1 MSPVTRSGGGFADGG
16 YIRNTGVV
24 KTNRTAQMRQDPACG
39 HGSDAVLPASGTS
52 TRAAVARV
60 LMEQGPVTAA
70 IVAGEL
76 GLTEAAVRRHLDALI
91 ADGEA
96 EVRAPVRSAR
106 PRGRGR
112 PAREYLLTDTGRVRF
127 GHGYDDLATSALRFL
142 AETAGEQAVDA
153 FARRRVRDL
162 LGADMESVTAFAAPQ
177 DRAEALARV
186 LSARGYAAQTRR
198 GGLGVQLCQ
207 HHCPVAHVATEFPEL
222 CEAETRAFADILGT
236 HVQRL
241 ATIARG
247 DAACTTH
254 VPLEDPELLVR
265 TKHHEKRR
273 PGAGGPQPPPQR
285 TRQVHEEDHRSGT
298 VGEQP
303 ASRVRQVQEDDHRPG
318 SVGEQPASRVRQVQ
332 EEDHRSGTV
341 SRRPTSQVRQVQE
354 EDGLAGGE
362 SISHH
367 GPRKGG
373 SPYDDHS

>member
-1 MSPVTRSGGGFADGG
+1 MSPVTRSGGGFADCG

-24 KTNRTAQMRQDPACG
+24 KTNRTAQTRQDPACG
-39 HGSDAVLPASGTS
+39 HGSDAVLPGSGTG

-60 LMEQGPVTAA
+60 LMEQGPGAA
-70 IVAGEL
+70 AGVAG
-76 GLTEAAVRRHLDALI
+76 GRPRTEAAGRRHLDARR
-91 ADGEA
+91 AGGA
-96 EVRAPVRSAR
+96 GAGRAPAR
-106 PRGRGR
+106 APPPRGRGR

-162 LGADMESVTAFAAPQ
+162 LGADMDSVTAPAAPQ

-222 CEAETRAFADILGT
+222 CEAETRAFADLLGT

-254 VPLEDPELLVR
+254 VPLEDPEHLGR
-265 TKHHEKRR
+265 ATHHDRRR
-273 PGAGGPQPPPQR
+273 PAAGDPRPPEQR
-285 TRQVHEEDHRSGT
+285 DR
-298 VGEQP
+298 P
-303 ASRVRQVQEDDHRPG
+303 VQQQAHRPAT
-318 SVGEQPASRVRQVQ
+318 VDRQPTA
-332 EEDHRSGTV
+332 
-341 SRRPTSQVRQVQE
+341 QVRQAHE
-354 EDGLAGGE
+354 EGDPADGGT
-362 SISHH
+362 SSHH

>member
-1 MSPVTRSGGGFADGG
+1 MKTERSATTRP
-16 YIRNTGVV
+16 
-24 KTNRTAQMRQDPACG
+24 DPACG
-39 HGSDAVLPASGTS
+39 HGAEAVLPAPGSHEGS

-70 IVAGEL
+70 VVAGER

-96 EVRAPVRSAR
+96 ESRAPSRSAGR

-112 PAREYLLTDTGRVRF
+112 PAKEYLLTDTGRVRF

-142 AETAGEQAVDA
+142 AETAGPDAVDA
-153 FARRRVRDL
+153 FARRRVHDL
-162 LGADMESVTAFAAPQ
+162 LGADIGAVTAPATPQ
-177 DRAEALARV
+177 HRAEALARV

-222 CEAETRAFADILGT
+222 CEAETRAFAQLLGT

-254 VPLEDPELLVR
+254 VPLEDPELLTRVR
-265 TKHHEKRR
+265 Q
-273 PGAGGPQPPPQR
+273 AGPATEATPTSR
-285 TRQVHEEDHRSGT
+285 
-298 VGEQP
+298 P
-303 ASRVRQVQEDDHRPG
+303 ASRQPPTQLRKMDEKRAAPKASPSPRSPKGRQ
-318 SVGEQPASRVRQVQ
+318 S
-332 EEDHRSGTV
+332 
-341 SRRPTSQVRQVQE
+341 
-354 EDGLAGGE
+354 L
-362 SISHH
+362 
-367 GPRKGG
+367 
-373 SPYDDHS
+373 